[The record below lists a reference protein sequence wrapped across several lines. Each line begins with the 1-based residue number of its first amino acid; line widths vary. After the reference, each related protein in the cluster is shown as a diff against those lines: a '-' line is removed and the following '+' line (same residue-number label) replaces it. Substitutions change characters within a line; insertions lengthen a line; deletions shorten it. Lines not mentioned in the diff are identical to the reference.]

1 MTPTV
6 AKDLFPAC
14 VEFVL
19 ANETFVRNGQTI
31 SVYEDETTGE
41 ISNWGI
47 SLFWFRGLR
56 PTATQAEIKALTRD
70 GAIHLYR
77 TYFWEPRK
85 LSAIQ
90 LPKTAAKVFDAEV
103 NMGATQGVR
112 LLQRALLLQCDGVLG
127 PVTADAVNR
136 ENDEDLYRK
145 FVKQA
150 ADRYQRIHD
159 NQVTEFGQ
167 GVADRNLSEWLAR
180 LAKAPKV

>member
-1 MTPTV
+1 M
-6 AKDLFPAC
+6 FPAC

-19 ANETFVRNGQTI
+19 ANETFTRNGQTVSI
-31 SVYEDETTGE
+31 YEDDVTGE

-47 SLFWFRGLR
+47 SLAWFRGLK
-56 PTATQAEIKALTRD
+56 PMATHADIEALTRE
-70 GAIHLYR
+70 GAISLYR
-77 TYFWEPRK
+77 TYFWTPRG

-127 PVTADAVNR
+127 PVTAAVVNA

-145 FVKQA
+145 FVRQA

-159 NQVTEFGQ
+159 NQVTEYGQ
-167 GVADRNLSEWLAR
+167 VVADKNLSAWLAR